1 MLTAAVR
8 GRPLLCLA
16 VLGAFLAV
24 LGLQGCSLSSDS
36 DKVTLIAGS
45 CAGKSEAVCGQD
57 SSCTWV
63 GPRLCW
69 NDNPLCENCF
79 EEYEDCASLVT
90 ASLDY
95 YNNKIIDNNDSNGSN
110 GSANSSF
117 DAAYA
122 SMKDGVKD
130 CCNRA
135 SKCLQVVQP
144 TVSSGGGYSGSAG
157 AASFAAGSLVQ
168 FADGSWRR
176 VEDIRLGDNLAMGGL
191 VTGRM
196 EFFAQKEELFLYR
209 TPGASDARGIVVAA
223 SHAVLEGGVWRRVR
237 DARGAVPI
245 DESLWRSLLLQGETK
260 ARLYDF
266 DVENHR
272 LVVQG
277 APSPNGEASGAGV
290 VFADFSE
297 VDIGSLAVQ
306 SFEASLLALLQAE
319 QDAKIEV

>member
-168 FADGSWRR
+168 
-176 VEDIRLGDNLAMGGL
+176 
-191 VTGRM
+191 
-196 EFFAQKEELFLYR
+196 EELFLYR